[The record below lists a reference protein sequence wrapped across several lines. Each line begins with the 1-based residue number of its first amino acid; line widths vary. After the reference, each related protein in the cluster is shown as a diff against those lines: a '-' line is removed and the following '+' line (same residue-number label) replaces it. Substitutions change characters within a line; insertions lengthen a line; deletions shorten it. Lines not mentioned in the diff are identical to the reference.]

1 MATSRGRMGMSR
13 GWIVRSQKGGYGLE
27 AFVKTIDTIL
37 WGRKTYAKGIE
48 FGMTAAGFGPKMK
61 H

>member
-1 MATSRGRMGMSR
+1 MSR